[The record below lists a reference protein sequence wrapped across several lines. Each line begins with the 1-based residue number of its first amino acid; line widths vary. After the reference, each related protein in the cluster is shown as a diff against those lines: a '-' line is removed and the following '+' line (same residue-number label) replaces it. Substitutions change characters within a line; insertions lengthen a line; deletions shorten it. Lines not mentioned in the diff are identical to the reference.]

1 MGVGAGAGP
10 EGAPIAGGAP
20 VDDADVIGGGGGSGI
35 DVVLDEVVEVEFVDL
50 DEDRLVATEFVVF
63 AVVVAIID
71 TSIDVVAVL
80 VGAVVAGGA
89 TTVPLLKL
97 TAPKL
102 EVTVPVVVKADIPGE
117 DVGVI

>member
-1 MGVGAGAGP
+1 MPKIPKGSFHFFKKRTFF
-10 EGAPIAGGAP
+10 
-20 VDDADVIGGGGGSGI
+20 VIF
-35 DVVLDEVVEVEFVDL
+35 LKNPKTY
-50 DEDRLVATEFVVF
+50 TEFVVF

-102 EVTVPVVVKADIPGE
+102 EVTVP
-117 DVGVI
+117 

>member
-1 MGVGAGAGP
+1 MLGP
-10 EGAPIAGGAP
+10 STNSLISEIKWINFTS
-20 VDDADVIGGGGGSGI
+20 IGYSKN
-35 DVVLDEVVEVEFVDL
+35 LKTY
-50 DEDRLVATEFVVF
+50 TEFVVF

-97 TAPKL
+97 TAPKP
-102 EVTVPVVVKADIPGE
+102 EVTVP
-117 DVGVI
+117 

>member
-1 MGVGAGAGP
+1 MD
-10 EGAPIAGGAP
+10 ILK
-20 VDDADVIGGGGGSGI
+20 SKN
-35 DVVLDEVVEVEFVDL
+35 LKTY
-50 DEDRLVATEFVVF
+50 TEFVVF

-102 EVTVPVVVKADIPGE
+102 EVKAAVP
-117 DVGVI
+117 

>member
-1 MGVGAGAGP
+1 
-10 EGAPIAGGAP
+10 
-20 VDDADVIGGGGGSGI
+20 
-35 DVVLDEVVEVEFVDL
+35 
-50 DEDRLVATEFVVF
+50 
-63 AVVVAIID
+63 VVAIID

-102 EVTVPVVVKADIPGE
+102 EVTGPVVVKADKPGE

>member
-1 MGVGAGAGP
+1 MLGP
-10 EGAPIAGGAP
+10 STNSLISEIKW
-20 VDDADVIGGGGGSGI
+20 SNSLL
-35 DVVLDEVVEVEFVDL
+35 LDIL
-50 DEDRLVATEFVVF
+50 KSKTYTEFVVF

-102 EVTVPVVVKADIPGE
+102 EVKAAVP
-117 DVGVI
+117 